1 MVFSVMAQ
9 VELNLFQVLL
19 DASLFAQL
27 ILLLLF
33 ISSVWSWSIIFKKA
47 KTLASIKKTS
57 QSFRM
62 LYDGGKGWKE
72 VDRRSGE
79 FEGSPLLALYRATK
93 QELSSPVTQAKSPA
107 EKIVSIER
115 ALQRAGVVQMGLMD
129 SQMGTL
135 ASVAA
140 VSPFVGLLGTVWG
153 IIGAFR
159 GIGMSGNANL
169 ASVAPGI
176 SESLIATALGLVA
189 AIPALTAYNYFQGEL
204 KSLQN
209 AIDDFSLEIISTI
222 DLQS

>member
-1 MVFSVMAQ
+1 MAFLGMAQ
-9 VELNLFQVLL
+9 VEVNLFQVLL
-19 DASLFAQL
+19 NASIFAQFILL
-27 ILLLLF
+27 ILF
-33 ISSVWSWSIIFKKA
+33 IFSVWSWSIIFRKA
-47 KTLASIKKTS
+47 KTFASMKKTS
-57 QSFRM
+57 LDLRI
-62 LYDGGKGWKE
+62 LYDEGKGWKE
-72 VDRRSGE
+72 IDRRSGE

-93 QELSSPVTQAKSPA
+93 QEIASPIMQAKSPS
-107 EKIVSIER
+107 ERILSIER
-115 ALQRAGVVQMGLMD
+115 TLQRSGVVQMGLIE

-135 ASVAA
+135 ATVAA

-189 AIPALTAYNYFQGEL
+189 AIPALMAYNYFQGEL
-204 KSLQN
+204 KSWQN

-222 DLQS
+222 DHQS